1 MEGGAMNATNVKR
14 DKIIDDLLLRYP
26 RGKTRK
32 LKKHNY
38 EITSEYN
45 YERCVHVNCVEP
57 GSTSESWGWS
67 KEEFFDMNLHGE
79 GAVEKYLKK
88 RFYED
93 AVTHRGG
100 YGSKRATLTRQCRR
114 IWERI
119 GTAVKEVKADGLEGV
134 YRVSASGYRS
144 QALGHIFA
152 ATQDKAA
159 NIAAVMFAHILTD
172 DNRRYGGNGINAELV
187 SRKNIKSA
195 VSRNA
200 TFFKKIEAEVSDQQ
214 KRIINIEEE
223 IARSQMK
230 LATMMQL
237 QGMLLEAA
245 QDD

>member
-1 MEGGAMNATNVKR
+1 MSATENKR

-26 RGKTRK
+26 KGNTRK
-32 LKKHNY
+32 LKKADY
-38 EITSEYN
+38 EIDENYN
-45 YERCVHVNCVEP
+45 YERCVYV
-57 GSTSESWGWS
+57 STVVCSSATESWGWS
-67 KEEFFDMNLHGE
+67 KEAFFDLNLHSHD
-79 GAVEKYLKK
+79 AVERYLKK
-88 RFYED
+88 RFYEY
-93 AVTHRGG
+93 AVTNRGG
-100 YGSKRATLTRQCRR
+100 YGSKRATLTRQTRR
-114 IWERI
+114 IWDRI
-119 GTAVKEVKADGLEGV
+119 SPGIKQVKSDGLEGV

-144 QALGHIFA
+144 QSLGHIFA

-200 TFFKKIEAEVSDQQ
+200 TFFKQIETEVSDQQ
-214 KRIINIEEE
+214 KRIINIEKE

-237 QGMLLEAA
+237 QNLLLEAA
-245 QDD
+245 RDD